1 MLKINYFYFKRAKT
15 TQTNT
20 ELMKRAWLKVLEA
33 YS

>member
-1 MLKINYFYFKRAKT
+1 MLKIKYFYLKRAKT

-20 ELMKRAWLKVLEA
+20 ELMKWAWLKALEA